1 MTARS
6 ILYLRCSPR
15 GAAAFSSRMAEEV
28 VARLRALHPAAD
40 LVFRDLAATPPPLV
54 DAAFSAAILSSPPG
68 SPLSPPLG
76 PPLGPPPGSPLGRPD
91 APAPA
96 LAASEAL
103 IEELAAADVLV
114 VATPMH
120 NYGVPAVLKAWVD
133 QIVRIHRTFASTPAG
148 KVGTLSDRPVWLVVA
163 SGGWFTGP
171 SPSGAPAQPDF
182 LTPYLRA
189 VLATIGIR
197 DLHILT
203 LEGVT
208 CGADFAE
215 AAFTQARAALDRTL
229 PVP

>member
-40 LVFRDLAATPPPLV
+40 LVFRDLAASPPPLV

-68 SPLSPPLG
+68 SPLSPP
-76 PPLGPPPGSPLGRPD
+76 PLGRPD

-148 KVGTLSDRPVWLVVA
+148 KVGTLPDRPVWLVVA

-208 CGADFAE
+208 RGADIAE